1 MNQKDLTKYLLGAL
15 AGGVTGGGLSG
26 YLSSQNKIKGESKKD
41 RRKRILRNALIGTGL
56 GGVAGGGITAG
67 ADLMS
72 KGMSAPVGDAKDN
85 ITSDYDAGGGAVSQ
99 LLNRFSPQNWF
110 DTDQDS
116 AATEMSSLGFGAL
129 GGLASNARPDAKA
142 FIENLRT
149 GRSNAIESAVSK
161 VKGIGGNSTVE
172 KLNQLV
178 SKMTPTR
185 LKAFQE
191 GLLGKGRG
199 GSFVDKFNTY
209 NALLGSNSIQNAGKL
224 QSSGI
229 NPQNIRNA
237 LGMSK
242 TRKGLYDFM
251 RLFNQGVGGSP
262 IGKNFGT
269 FGKLKTNVLGIL
281 GGYALPKVFTRGM
294 DVAKAFD
301 NPNSSDFGK
310 ARNYAIIDRLNEL
323 AQRSSGGGRALAW
336 QDLQSARDSLDDGT
350 RSLYNI
356 DDSLL
361 QSMTT
366 DSAKS
371 EREGLQYLIDAL
383 KGGDNPTIPQFSTP

>member
-1 MNQKDLTKYLLGAL
+1 MNQKDLKKYLLGAL

-72 KGMSAPVGDAKDN
+72 KGMSAPMGDAKDS
-85 ITSDYDAGGGAVSQ
+85 ITSDYDAGGGAMSQ
-99 LLNRFSPQNWF
+99 LFNRLNPF
-110 DTDQDS
+110 DRDQDS
-116 AATEMSSLGFGAL
+116 TATELSSLGFGAL
-129 GGLASNARPDAKA
+129 FGLGSNARPDAKA

-149 GRSNAIESAVSK
+149 GRSNAIESAVSR
-161 VKGIGGNSTVE
+161 VKGIGGNSIVE

-178 SKMTPTR
+178 NKVTPTS

-199 GSFVDKFNTY
+199 GSFLDKFKTY

-269 FGKLKTNVLGIL
+269 FGKLKTNVLGTL

-323 AQRSSGGGRALAW
+323 AQRSSGGGRALDW
-336 QDLQSARDSLDDGT
+336 QNLQGARDSLDDST

-371 EREGLQYLIDAL
+371 DREGLQYLIDAL
-383 KGGDNPTIPQFSTP
+383 KSGDNPTVPQFSTP

>member
-1 MNQKDLTKYLLGAL
+1 MNQKDLKKYLLGAL

-72 KGMSAPVGDAKDN
+72 KGMSAPMGDAKDS
-85 ITSDYDAGGGAVSQ
+85 ITSDYDAGGGAMSQ
-99 LLNRFSPQNWF
+99 LFNRLNPF
-110 DTDQDS
+110 DRDQDS
-116 AATEMSSLGFGAL
+116 TATELSSLGFGAL
-129 GGLASNARPDAKA
+129 FGLGSNARPDAKA

-149 GRSNAIESAVSK
+149 GRSNAIESAVSR
-161 VKGIGGNSTVE
+161 VKGIGGNSIVE

-178 SKMTPTR
+178 NKVTPTS

-199 GSFVDKFNTY
+199 GSFLDKFKTY

-269 FGKLKTNVLGIL
+269 FGKLKTNVLGTL

-323 AQRSSGGGRALAW
+323 AQRNSGGGRALDW
-336 QDLQSARDSLDDGT
+336 QNLQGARDSLDDST

-371 EREGLQYLIDAL
+371 DREGLQYLIDAL
-383 KGGDNPTIPQFSTP
+383 KSGDNPTVPQFSTP

>member
-72 KGMSAPVGDAKDN
+72 KGMSAPMGDAKDN
-85 ITSDYDAGGGAVSQ
+85 ITSDYNPGGGAMSQ
-99 LLNRFSPQNWF
+99 LMNRINPF
-110 DTDQDS
+110 DRDQDS
-116 AATEMSSLGFGAL
+116 AATELTSMGFGAL
-129 GGLASNARPDAKA
+129 GGMLSNARPDAKA

-149 GRSNAIESAVSK
+149 GRSNAIESAVSR

-178 SKMTPTR
+178 NKVTPTR

-199 GSFVDKFNTY
+199 GSFLDKFKTY

-262 IGKNFGT
+262 IGKGFGSL
-269 FGKLKTNVLGIL
+269 GKLKTNVLGTL

-323 AQRSSGGGRALAW
+323 AQRSSGGGRALNW
-336 QDLQSARDSLDDGT
+336 QDLQGARDSLDDGT

-366 DSAKS
+366 DSAKP

-383 KGGDNPTIPQFSTP
+383 KGGDNPTVPQFSTP

>member
-72 KGMSAPVGDAKDN
+72 KGMSAPMGDAKAN
-85 ITSDYDAGGGAVSQ
+85 ITSDYNPGGGAMSQ
-99 LLNRFSPQNWF
+99 LMNRINIF
-110 DTDQDS
+110 DRDQDS
-116 AATEMSSLGFGAL
+116 TATEITSMGSGVL
-129 GGLASNARPDAKA
+129 GGLLSNARPDAKA

-178 SKMTPTR
+178 NKVTPTR

-199 GSFVDKFNTY
+199 GSFIDKFNTY

-262 IGKNFGT
+262 IGKGFGT
-269 FGKLKTNVLGIL
+269 FGKLKTNVLGTL

-323 AQRSSGGGRALAW
+323 AQRSSGGGRALDW
-336 QDLQSARDSLDDGT
+336 QDLQSARDSLDDGK

-366 DSAKS
+366 DSAKQ